1 MIKIRLSQGIFI
13 ALLLASSAAGAE
25 QYPAANFQPKVIYSS
40 EAVATESAPAA
51 SSPCAPKAEQ
61 SAFDPKYPA
70 ASFQPKVIYSNTDAK
85 QGS

>member
-40 EAVATESAPAA
+40 EAIATAAAPAA
-51 SSPCAPKAEQ
+51 NSPCLPKVEQ
-61 SAFDPKYPA
+61 SALDPKYPA